1 MAEDSKPRTHTTI
14 VMVMPAPGQGAKAPA
29 PGISLEAKV
38 RDMLDSIES
47 GHPSAQ
53 DWIAL
58 NKFYDTIK
66 DRTDSRCK
74 NLRAMIEPIMSK
86 YGQHGVSIK

>member
-1 MAEDSKPRTHTTI
+1 MAEDSKPRAPTTI

-53 DWIAL
+53 DWIAI
-58 NKFYDTIK
+58 NKFYGTIK
-66 DRTDSRCK
+66 DRTDTRSK
-74 NLRAMIEPIMSK
+74 ALKKMIEPVMSK